1 MAKSRRKRFGLL
13 GSLLG
18 LNKPAP
24 KQNQLHSMFASLG
37 GYSPVYSSY
46 DGGIYEIGLCRACI
60 NRIAT
65 SCGKASPE
73 LTNKDYKS
81 KIYNYLVKKKPNP
94 YMTASQFYKRLATI
108 YFAENNAFIIPIEDE
123 YGMIKGLWPAVP
135 SQCQLKEINDV
146 VYIYFNFIYGET
158 KLIEYSKVGHLRQMQ
173 YKNDYFGDVN
183 DAFDT
188 TAKLMLAQEE
198 GAINAIKSSSIVRF
212 LAKISTP
219 IDDDEDYKE
228 QQNMILRNNLNKNET
243 GVFLID
249 NRFDEVK
256 PIESKPLLVDAKQKQ
271 AIENSVY
278 SYFGISEAILQNKY
292 KPDEWNAFYESIIE
306 PFFIEVGEVLSGMLY
321 SVNQVMNGSE
331 IILTSDRLQYDSTQ
345 TKLNV
350 ATQMFD
356 RGMID
361 TNGALNIMN
370 KAPLPDDEGKKRFIR
385 GEYIQVTKSNQ
396 GGISYNGETEPQQNS
411 NALNSVSDESGDGK
425 QTD

>member
-1 MAKSRRKRFGLL
+1 
-13 GSLLG
+13 
-18 LNKPAP
+18 
-24 KQNQLHSMFASLG
+24 
-37 GYSPVYSSY
+37 
-46 DGGIYEIGLCRACI
+46 
-60 NRIAT
+60 
-65 SCGKASPE
+65 
-73 LTNKDYKS
+73 
-81 KIYNYLVKKKPNP
+81 
-94 YMTASQFYKRLATI
+94 
-108 YFAENNAFIIPIEDE
+108 
-123 YGMIKGLWPAVP
+123 
-135 SQCQLKEINDV
+135 
-146 VYIYFNFIYGET
+146 
-158 KLIEYSKVGHLRQMQ
+158 MQ
-173 YKNDYFGDVN
+173 YKDDYFGDVN

-228 QQNMILRNNLNKNET
+228 QQNQILRNNLNKNET

-321 SVNQVMNGSE
+321 SVKQIMDGSE

-385 GEYIQVTKSNQ
+385 GEYIQVTKSDQ
-396 GGISYNGETEPQQNS
+396 GGISYNGETEPQQS
-411 NALNSVSDESGDGK
+411 PNALNSVSDESGNGK